1 MVELSENLNRP
12 SFDFSKELSPPL
24 PEHEGRTVR
33 GTLLRSF
40 IVETNCVKKVRRVST
55 NGKLLAYGCA
65 MGEEPMS

>member
-24 PEHEGRTVR
+24 PEQEGRTAR

-40 IVETNCVKKVRRVST
+40 IVETNCVKNT
-55 NGKLLAYGCA
+55 AA
-65 MGEEPMS
+65 F